1 MAEPIAN
8 DWKAIH
14 DRMQQIKLEESAW
27 PCGRC
32 GGRGWMPNSV
42 QQRPRRA
49 ASDLRHPS
57 SGGGPDFFYNDLM
70 QIKETRGARFPV
82 LSQPEIG
89 QVCQQRTKRP
99 EKSSSLREAIR

>member
-57 SGGGPDFFYNDLM
+57 SGGGPDFL
-70 QIKETRGARFPV
+70 
-82 LSQPEIG
+82 
-89 QVCQQRTKRP
+89 
-99 EKSSSLREAIR
+99 